1 MKLIIAL
8 VILTS
13 GAFFSSRGP
22 ETPVAD
28 TNSRFMAFCID
39 GDGALTGW
47 LTSRYDAYLAGREHE
62 RVSSNHRWEIWV
74 QEAGKTLREPVCGR
88 ITDGSKPDTVK
99 LENTCGRCIRFHVT
113 RTNADGSVNAREFNI
128 KTKKSRQF
136 RRTPNSTFNVIAEA
150 DCPQ

>member
-1 MKLIIAL
+1 MKLVIAL

-13 GAFFSSRGP
+13 GAFFSSTLP
-22 ETPVAD
+22 EKSIPDVNA
-28 TNSRFMAFCID
+28 RFMAFCLD
-39 GDGALTGW
+39 GHGSVTGW
-47 LTSRYDAYLAGREHE
+47 LTTRYDAYLAGREHE
-62 RVSSNHRWEIWV
+62 RQFNDHRWEIWV
-74 QEAGKTLREPVCGR
+74 QDAGTTLREPVCGR
-88 ITDGSKPDTVK
+88 LSEGSKPDTVK

-136 RRTPNSTFNVIAEA
+136 RRTPDSTFNVIAEA